1 MARIAV
7 VNNEK
12 LRDMSRK
19 ENVKN
24 KCPVNRNG
32 GECIYIDSENKLQIS
47 EELCIGCGIC
57 ANLEPDAIHI
67 INLPEE
73 LQSKIINQYG
83 RNGFHLYSLPTPV
96 FGKVIGIIGRNG
108 IGKST
113 AIQILAGLLKPN
125 FGRWEEDTS
134 KKDSSEVYKE
144 LIRFF
149 KGTEA
154 QKYFEKVAAG
164 EIKIAFKP
172 QKVEDIARSFKGTVR
187 TLLEKVDEKNDLE
200 RIAKELALTK
210 LLDSDISKISGG
222 ELQRVAI
229 AATVLKKANLYLFD
243 EPTSYLDIKQRI
255 KVSKFIRT
263 LANENTGVMVIEHDL
278 IILDYIADQ
287 IHIMY
292 GKEGSYGITSNLHST
307 KAGINIYLEGYIK
320 DSNMR
325 FRDKKIEFVEKA
337 PVELDETHK
346 LTSWTK
352 ITKQLGSFHLSTTPG
367 ELYKKQVIGM
377 LGENGIGKTSF
388 VKILAGV
395 EKADSGE
402 IETEVKVS
410 FKPQYVEANDEPVAI
425 LLGDAI
431 KKLDSQLITP
441 LQIRPLLDKTLN
453 QLSGGELQRV
463 AICACLAKEAD
474 LYLMD
479 EPSAYLDVEQRLLV
493 SKVIRQRMEDT
504 GKSALIVDH
513 DLLFIDYLSD
523 GIAVVDGEPAVKGI
537 VNGPFSMV
545 EGMNKF
551 LDDLEMTFRRDDESH
566 RPRANKPNS
575 QMDRKQKQEKK
586 LYYAK

>member
-1 MARIAV
+1 MTRIAV
-7 VNNEK
+7 VNNDK
-12 LRDMSRK
+12 LKDMDRK
-19 ENVKN
+19 INVQN

-32 GECIYIDSENKLQIS
+32 GECITLDDENKLQIS

-57 ANLEPDAIHI
+57 SNIEPDAIHI
-67 INLPEE
+67 INLPED

-125 FGRWEEDTS
+125 FGRWEENTD
-134 KKDSSEVYKE
+134 KKEFTEVYKE
-144 LIRFF
+144 LIQFF

-154 QKYFEKVAAG
+154 QKYFEKVSAG
-164 EIKIAFKP
+164 EIKVAFKP
-172 QKVEDIARSFKGTVR
+172 QKVEDIAKSFKGTVR
-187 TLLEKVDEKNDLE
+187 KLLEKVDEKKDLE
-200 RIAKELALTK
+200 NVARELSLSK
-210 LLDSDISKISGG
+210 ILDSDVSNISGG
-222 ELQRVAI
+222 ELQSVAI

-255 KVSKFIRT
+255 KVSGFIRK
-263 LANENTGVMVIEHDL
+263 LANEETGVMVIEHDL

-292 GKEGSYGITSNLHST
+292 GKEGSYGITSSLHST

-325 FRDKKIEFVEKA
+325 FRDKKIEFVEKT

-352 ITKQLGSFHLSTTPG
+352 ITKKLGSFQLTTTPG
-367 ELYKKQVIGM
+367 ELYKKQVIGI

-388 VKILAGV
+388 VKILAGI

-402 IETEVKVS
+402 ISHKVKVS
-410 FKPQYVEANDEPVAI
+410 YKPQYVEASDEPVA
-425 LLGDAI
+425 LVLGNAI
-431 KKLDSQLITP
+431 KKFDSQLITP
-441 LQIRPLLDKTLN
+441 LQIKPLLDRTLN

-463 AICACLAKEAD
+463 AICACLAREAD

-493 SKVIRQRMEDT
+493 SKVIRQRMEDS

-523 GIAVVDGEPAVKGI
+523 GITVVDGEPAVSGI

-545 EGMNKF
+545 EGMNRF
-551 LDDLEMTFRRDDESH
+551 LEDLAMTFRRDDESH